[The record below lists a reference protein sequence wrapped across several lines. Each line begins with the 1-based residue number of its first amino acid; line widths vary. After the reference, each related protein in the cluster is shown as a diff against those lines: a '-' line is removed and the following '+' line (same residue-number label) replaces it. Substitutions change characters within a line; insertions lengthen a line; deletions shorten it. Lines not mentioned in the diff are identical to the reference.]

1 MSSAQN
7 SEEIE
12 LDYDHVSK
20 NKKTNHV
27 ENLCDFFILDTVG
40 VYCNGSSTLIEFCYR
55 YINIFLTD

>member
-20 NKKTNHV
+20 NKKTNLV
-27 ENLCDFFILDTVG
+27 ENLGDFFNWILWVSIVTVHQ
-40 VYCNGSSTLIEFCYR
+40 LW
-55 YINIFLTD
+55 